1 MDKAISYFKAA
12 FERRGSNRR
21 YTAVKGRTYSVKEKY
36 GFAISDY
43 KEALKFESH

>member
-12 FERRGSNRR
+12 LEVRGD
-21 YTAVKGRTYSVKEKY
+21 KGRYWAAKGRAYFLKEKY

-43 KEALKFESH
+43 EKALKFESH